1 MKKGL
6 LFDLDGTL
14 WDATA
19 TLVAPWNT
27 VLHRFG
33 YLHPPLTRQ
42 DMVGFMGKT
51 AAQIG
56 QMLLPDDPETGRR
69 ICMESCEVELPD
81 LREKGGVLYPQL
93 TETLDALRRQ
103 YHLYIVSNCQE
114 GYIQAFLAHH
124 QLGDRFEDFEYEGR
138 TRLTKGE
145 NIRLVAQRNGLD
157 CALYVGDTQSDMDA
171 ADAAGLP
178 FVHASYGFG
187 TVNRETPV
195 LHTFAEL
202 PAIADAL
209 L

>member
-33 YLHPPLTRQ
+33 DPHPPLTRQ

-56 QMLLPDDPETGRR
+56 QMLLP
-69 ICMESCEVELPD
+69 
-81 LREKGGVLYPQL
+81 EKGGVLYPQL

>member
-19 TLVAPWNT
+19 TLVAPWNR

-33 YLHPPLTRQ
+33 NPRPPLTRQ

-56 QMLLPDDPETGRR
+56 RMLLPDDPETGWR

-81 LREKGGVLYPQL
+81 LQAQGGVLYPQL
-93 TETLDALRRQ
+93 TETLDTLRQQ
-103 YHLYIVSNCQE
+103 YHLYIVSNCQG

-124 QLGDRFEDFEYEGR
+124 QLGDRFEDFEYEGH
-138 TRLTKGE
+138 THLSKGE
-145 NIRLVAQRNGLD
+145 NIRLVAERNALD
-157 CALYVGDTQSDMDA
+157 RALYVGDTQSDMDA

-178 FVHASYGFG
+178 FVHAAYGFG

-195 LHTFAEL
+195 LRTFAAL
-202 PAIADAL
+202 PAIADTL